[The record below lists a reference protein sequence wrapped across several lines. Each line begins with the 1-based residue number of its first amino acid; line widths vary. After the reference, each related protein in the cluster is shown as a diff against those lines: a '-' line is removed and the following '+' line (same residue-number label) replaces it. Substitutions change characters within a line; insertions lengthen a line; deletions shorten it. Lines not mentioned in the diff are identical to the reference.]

1 MICSSPESKFIQ
13 EIVEKITSTKVK
25 RMQLSVAKYLVGVNP
40 HAKVVELLLDI
51 ESIDV
56 RMIGIQGLGR
66 IGKTTIAKAVY
77 NKFVNHF
84 EASYFLEDVREKS
97 KKTLLF

>member
-1 MICSSPESKFIQ
+1 MICSGPESKFIQ

-25 RMQLSVAKYLVGVNP
+25 RMQLFVSKYPGGVNP
-40 HAKVVELLLDI
+40 RAKVVELLLDI

-56 RMIGIQGLGR
+56 RMIGTQGLGG

-84 EASYFLEDVREKS
+84 EASCFLEDVREK
-97 KKTLLF
+97 